1 MQADV
6 SLARSALQ
14 LVWVRVLTFIISFKN
29 DVKSVT
35 LERRAVS
42 GRQSGVLL
50 HGQVVIIVIW
60 QRENV
65 LAQNLSRLQKRVCGG
80 REAEERRSGLKHPE
94 NIHTATL
101 LGPAV

>member
-6 SLARSALQ
+6 SLALSALQ

-65 LAQNLSRLQKRVCGG
+65 LAQILSRLQKESVEG
-80 REAEERRSGLKHPE
+80 ARSGLKHPE
-94 NIHTATL
+94 NIHTPTL

>member
-6 SLARSALQ
+6 SLALSALQ

-42 GRQSGVLL
+42 GRQCGVLL

-65 LAQNLSRLQKRVCGG
+65 WLRFSPVCRKESVEG
-80 REAEERRSGLKHPE
+80 ARSGLKHPE

>member
-6 SLARSALQ
+6 SLALSALQ

-29 DVKSVT
+29 DVT

-65 LAQNLSRLQKRVCGG
+65 WLRFSPVCRKESVEG
-80 REAEERRSGLKHPE
+80 ARSGLKHPE

>member
-6 SLARSALQ
+6 SLALSALQ

-65 LAQNLSRLQKRVCGG
+65 WLRFSPVCRKESVEGT
-80 REAEERRSGLKHPE
+80 RSGLKHPE